1 MARRTSSARCGGR
14 WPPPATRTSRSSS
27 AWKSSSRRTSPPTD
41 GSERHTVSDL
51 SLDLH
56 DAGLTTPE
64 LVILEMEATSKEDAS
79 AQLASRMYEAGRIS
93 DLEAFLDQV
102 NSREH
107 QMATGLPGGVG
118 LPHARSQY
126 VNQTSIAVGVT
137 RFGHSLDFG
146 AVDGPATLV
155 LLMATPAQSF
165 SEHLE
170 VLATI
175 ARSLFKENFRE
186 SLRRAHDA
194 EVIAELINSSLVF
207 FDH

>member
-1 MARRTSSARCGGR
+1 MII
-14 WPPPATRTSRSSS
+14 
-27 AWKSSSRRTSPPTD
+27 
-41 GSERHTVSDL
+41 ERHTVNELFPDL
-51 SLDLH
+51 Y
-56 DAGLTTPE
+56 DAELTTAD
-64 LVILEMEATSKEDAS
+64 LVILEMEASSKEDA
-79 AQLASRMYEAGRIS
+79 ATQLAGRLHRAGRIS
-93 DLEAFLDQV
+93 DLDGFLRQV
-102 NSREH
+102 NAREH
-107 QMATGLPGGVG
+107 QLATGLPGGVG
-118 LPHARSQY
+118 LPHARSEY
-126 VNQTSIAVGVT
+126 VTQTSIAVGVT
-137 RFGHSLDFG
+137 RFGYSIDFG

-170 VLATI
+170 VLATT

>member
-1 MARRTSSARCGGR
+1 MNDL
-14 WPPPATRTSRSSS
+14 PP
-27 AWKSSSRRTSPPTD
+27 
-41 GSERHTVSDL
+41 E
-51 SLDLH
+51 LH
-56 DAGLTTPE
+56 DAGLTTPD
-64 LVILEMEATSKEDAS
+64 LVILELEASSKEDAS
-79 AQLASRMYEAGRIS
+79 AQLAGRMYEAGRIS
-93 DLEAFLDQV
+93 DLQAFLDQV

-126 VNQTSIAVGVT
+126 ANQTSIAVGVT

-207 FDH
+207 RDH

>member
-1 MARRTSSARCGGR
+1 MT
-14 WPPPATRTSRSSS
+14 P
-27 AWKSSSRRTSPPTD
+27 
-41 GSERHTVSDL
+41 
-51 SLDLH
+51 LDLH
-56 DAGLTTPE
+56 DAELTTPE
-64 LVILEMEATSKEDAS
+64 LVVLDMVAEDKSDAA
-79 AQLASRMYEAGRIS
+79 AQLAQRLFESGRITNL
-93 DLEAFLDQV
+93 DAFLEQV

-118 LPHARSQY
+118 VPHARSQY
-126 VNQTSIAVGVT
+126 VQQTSIAVGVT
-137 RFGHSLDFG
+137 RYGHSLDFG

-155 LLMATPAQSF
+155 LLIATPAESY

-170 VLATI
+170 VLATL

-194 EVIAELINSSLVF
+194 EVISELINSSLVF